1 MASTSGRSTALRVGP
16 GGSNSVPL
24 GLPTTHILVA
34 VSEKRPSSPIQTTVD
49 ERGRFRVHPEWV
61 GQATLINVG
70 LIVLGIYLVATLIGT
85 GTPDVASKIAITS
98 LVVSMPLLAIL
109 SMLLQLQ
116 ESRRYASN
124 PWYLILAQ
132 VIAQGTAV
140 LGFAAALWHVWIP
153 PPVPLAASGLPGLFT
168 YQAYYRRLLRDND
181 PDRTPRRR
189 ESRRQT
195 SPTAT

>member
-1 MASTSGRSTALRVGP
+1 MLFSRA
-16 GGSNSVPL
+16 GGAYARP
-24 GLPTTHILVA
+24 HILVL

-85 GTPDVASKIAITS
+85 GTPDIASKIAIIS
-98 LVVSMPLLAIL
+98 LVVSLPLLAIL

-116 ESRRYASN
+116 ESRRFASN

-132 VIAQGTAV
+132 VIAQGAAV
-140 LGFAAALWHVWIP
+140 LGFGATLWHVWFPASIA
-153 PPVPLAASGLPGLFT
+153 LAVSGLAGLFI
-168 YQAYYRRLLRDND
+168 YQAYYRRLRRDNE
-181 PDRTPRRR
+181 PERSTRRGKA
-189 ESRRQT
+189 S
-195 SPTAT
+195 